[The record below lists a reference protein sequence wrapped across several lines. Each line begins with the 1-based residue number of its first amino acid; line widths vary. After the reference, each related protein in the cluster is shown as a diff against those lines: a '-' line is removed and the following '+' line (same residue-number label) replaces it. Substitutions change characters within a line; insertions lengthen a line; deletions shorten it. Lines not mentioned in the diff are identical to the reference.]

1 MAEMMARRCHH
12 VDVATTCAQSYV
24 DWADAYEPGRSTI
37 GGVVVYRFRVAAP
50 RDNTRF
56 NELNRRMV
64 SGRGSRPLFVQ
75 REWVREQG
83 PWSPD
88 LVARL
93 ERNGDRLDS
102 AFCVTYL
109 HSTTP
114 ASLPTPRGPV
124 PLCLDPPG

>member
-64 SGRGSRPLFVQ
+64 SGRGSPPLFWQ
-75 REWVREQG
+75 RGRMREQG
-83 PWSPD
+83 PWSPELRASLQPHSD
-88 LVARL
+88 RL
-93 ERNGDRLDS
+93 EPGICLPYPYLS
-102 AFCVTYL
+102 A
-109 HSTTP
+109 S
-114 ASLPTPRGPV
+114 
-124 PLCLDPPG
+124 